1 MKIAITQRQLT
12 VRGITYDCL
21 EQGWFRFLQG
31 HELIPIPNIPNID
44 VDVDMIVFTGGDTSD
59 DREQV
64 ERMLFEY
71 AMTNN
76 LPMLGVCHG
85 AFFLNRMH
93 DGNNQSILGHQNT
106 DHPVKIGKD
115 FYIVNSYHSGCIFEL
130 GDNLDAFAW
139 ADDFVEGFKHHT
151 LPIWG
156 LVWHPERMERPII
169 PQDLKDL
176 LYG

>member
-21 EQGWFRFLQG
+21 EQGWFSFLQG

-44 VDVDMIVFTGGDTSD
+44 VDADMIVFTGGDTSD

-93 DGNNQSILGHQNT
+93 D
-106 DHPVKIGKD
+106 
-115 FYIVNSYHSGCIFEL
+115 
-130 GDNLDAFAW
+130 
-139 ADDFVEGFKHHT
+139 
-151 LPIWG
+151 
-156 LVWHPERMERPII
+156 
-169 PQDLKDL
+169 
-176 LYG
+176 

>member
-12 VRGITYDCL
+12 IRGITYDCL

-44 VDVDMIVFTGGDTSD
+44 IDADMIVFTGGETSD
-59 DREQV
+59 DREQT
-64 ERMLFEY
+64 ERALFKY

-93 DGNNQSILGHQNT
+93 NGNNQSILGHQDT
-106 DHPVKIGKD
+106 DHLVKI
-115 FYIVNSYHSGCIFEL
+115 EL

>member
-12 VRGITYDCL
+12 VRSITYDCL

-44 VDVDMIVFTGGDTSD
+44 VDADMIVFTGGDTSD

-71 AMTNN
+71 AIKNN

-85 AFFLNRMH
+85 AFFLNRMYN
-93 DGNNQSILGHQNT
+93 GNNQSILGHQNT
-106 DHPVKIGKD
+106 DHYIKIGKD
-115 FYIVNSYHSGCIFEL
+115 MINKHEVNQVVMSSYPHVDLSKF
-130 GDNLDAFAW
+130 
-139 ADDFVEGFKHHT
+139 
-151 LPIWG
+151 
-156 LVWHPERMERPII
+156 
-169 PQDLKDL
+169 DLKL
-176 LYG
+176 LEHHWEIK